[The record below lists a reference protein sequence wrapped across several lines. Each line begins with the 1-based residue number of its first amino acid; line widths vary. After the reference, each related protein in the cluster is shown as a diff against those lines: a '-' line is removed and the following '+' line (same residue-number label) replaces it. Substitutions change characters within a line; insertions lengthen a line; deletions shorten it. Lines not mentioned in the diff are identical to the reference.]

1 PMGPYPPPLQQ
12 VFQAPRRPGMG
23 TVGKPI
29 KLLANY
35 FEVEIPKMDVYHYEV
50 DIKPDKCPRRV
61 NREVVEY
68 MVQHFKPQ
76 LFGDR
81 KPVYDGKKNIYTVL
95 ALPIGS
101 EKVDFEVTI
110 PGEGKDRIFK
120 VSIRWLAKV
129 SWRLLQETLVSGR
142 LQVPLDS
149 VQALDVAMRHL
160 ASMRYTPVG
169 RSFFSPPEGY
179 YHPLGGGRE
188 VWFGFHQSVRPAMWK
203 MMLNIDVSATAF
215 YKAQPVI
222 EFMCEVLDIRNI
234 DEQPKTLTDSQR
246 VRFTKEIKGL
256 KVEVT
261 HCGQMKRKY
270 RVCNVTRRPASHQT
284 FPLQL
289 ESGQTVE
296 CTVAQYFKQK
306 YNLQLKYPHL
316 PCLQV
321 GQEQKHTYLPLEV
334 CNIVAGQ
341 RCIKKLTDNQT
352 STMIKATARSAPD
365 RQEEI
370 SRLMKNANFNLD
382 PYIQEFGIKVRD
394 DMAEVTGR
402 VLPAPILQYGGR
414 NRAIATPNQGVW
426 DMRGKQFY
434 NGIEIKVWAI
444 ACFAPQKQC
453 REEVLKNFTDQL
465 RKISKDAGMPI
476 QGQPCFC
483 KYAQGADS
491 VEPMF
496 RHLKNTYSGLQLI
509 IVILPGKTP
518 VYGTHRQD
526 GSRFTI
532 LEALHGLAPTYLS
545 ALLHPYVPS
554 RQLRSSD
561 SGLLAVPRSRL
572 SSMGAAEVK
581 RVGDT
586 LLGMATQCVQVKNVV
601 KTSPQTLSN
610 LCLKINVK
618 LGGINNILVPH
629 QRSAVFQQ
637 PVIFLGADVT
647 HPPAG
652 DGKKPSITAVVGSMD
667 AHPSRY
673 CATVRV
679 QRPRQEIIEDLSYMV
694 RELLIQFYK
703 STRFK
708 PTRIIFYRD
717 GVPEGQLP
725 QSFISGHR
733 TLPTGRCPQDA
744 AHRTLPTGR
753 CWLDSSGVTQITMR
767 MLIAAVIHSGFLSL
781 IRTQILH
788 YELLAIRDACIK
800 LEKDYQP
807 GITYIVVQKRH
818 HTRLFCADKS
828 ERIGKSGNIPAG
840 TTVDTSITHP
850 FEFDFYLCSH
860 AGIQGTSR
868 PSHYYVLWDD
878 NRFTADELQ
887 ILTYQLCHTY
897 VRCTRSVSIPAP
909 AYYARLVAFRAR
921 YHLVDKEHDS
931 GEGSHVS
938 GQSNGRDPQAL
949 AKAVQIH
956 HDTLRTIPFVV
967 PLCFPRNFNLESARP
982 FNAASESFY
991 AGVRESFY
999 AGVRESFYA
1008 GVRESFYAGVRESF
1022 YAGVRESF
1030 TPESAS
1036 PLRRGPRVLYA
1047 GVRESF
1053 YAGVRESFYAG
1064 VRESFYAGVR
1074 ESFYAGV
1081 RESFYAGVRESFY
1094 ARLRESFNAG
1104 VREGLRRAVGAQS
1117 LFSMPRRP
1125 GYGTMGKPI
1134 KLLAN
1139 CFQVEIP
1146 KMDVYL
1152 YEVDIKP
1159 DKCPRRVNREVVDSM
1174 VQHFKVTIFGDRRP
1188 VYDGK
1193 KSLYTANPLP
1203 VAPAGV
1209 DLDVTLPGEGGKD
1222 RPFKVTIKFVSLVS
1236 WHLLHEVLT
1245 GRSMPEPLELDKPI
1259 STNPVHAVDVVLRH
1273 LPSMKYTPVGRSFFS
1288 APEGYDHP
1296 LGGGREVWFGFHQSV
1311 RPAMWKMMLNIDVS
1325 ATAFYKAQPV
1335 IQFMC
1340 EVLDIHN
1347 IDEQPRPLTDSHRVK
1362 FTKEIKGLKVEV
1374 THCGTMRRKYRV
1386 CNVTRRPAS
1395 HQTFPL
1401 QLENGQTVERTVAQ
1415 YFREKYNLQLKYP
1428 HLPCLQVGQEQKHT
1442 YLPLEVCNIVAG
1454 QRCIKK
1460 LTDNQTSTMIK
1471 ATARSAPDRQEEI
1484 SRLVRSANYEADP
1497 FVQEF
1502 QFRVRDEMAHVTG
1515 RVLPAP
1521 MLQYG
1526 GRVSSEHYLFSS
1538 GPQSQV
1544 DPIDRNLDC
1553 RRSFGMKINPALFLQ
1568 NRTVATPSHGVW
1580 DMRGKQFHTGVE
1592 IKMWAIACF
1601 ATQRQCRE
1609 EILKGFTDQLRKIS
1623 KDAGMPIQGQPC
1635 FCKYAQGADSVE
1647 PMFRHLKNTYAG
1659 LQLIIVILPGKTPVY
1674 AEVKRVGDTL
1684 LGMATQCVQVKNV
1697 VKTSPQTLSNLC
1709 LKINVKLGGINNI
1722 LVPHQRP
1729 SVFQQPVIFL
1739 GADVTHPPAGDGK
1752 KPSIAAVVGS
1762 MDAHPSRYCATVR
1775 VQRPRQEV
1783 IQDLASMVRELL
1795 IQFYKST
1802 RYKPTRIIF
1811 YRDGVSEGQFRQVL
1825 YYELLAIREAC
1836 ISLEKEYQ
1844 PGITYIVVQKRH
1856 HTRLFCAD
1864 RNERVGRSGN
1874 IPAGTTVDTDITHP
1888 YEFDFYLCSHAGI
1901 QGTSRPSHYHVLWD
1915 DNCFTADEFQLLTYQ
1930 LCHTYVRCTRSV
1942 SIPAP
1947 AYYAHLVAFRA
1958 RYHLVDK
1965 EHDSAEGS
1973 HVSGQS
1979 NGRDPQALAKAVQIH
1994 HDTLRTMYFA

>member
-1 PMGPYPPPLQQ
+1 MDPGPSGAVPMGPFPPPLQQ

-95 ALPIGS
+95 ALPIGN

-120 VSIRWLAKV
+120 VSIRWLAVV
-129 SWRLLQETLVSGR
+129 SWHLLQETLVSGR

-370 SRLMKNANFNLD
+370 SRL
-382 PYIQEFGIKVRD
+382 V
-394 DMAEVTGR
+394 
-402 VLPAPILQYGGR
+402 
-414 NRAIATPNQGVW
+414 
-426 DMRGKQFY
+426 
-434 NGIEIKVWAI
+434 
-444 ACFAPQKQC
+444 
-453 REEVLKNFTDQL
+453 
-465 RKISKDAGMPI
+465 S
-476 QGQPCFC
+476 
-483 KYAQGADS
+483 
-491 VEPMF
+491 
-496 RHLKNTYSGLQLI
+496 
-509 IVILPGKTP
+509 
-518 VYGTHRQD
+518 
-526 GSRFTI
+526 
-532 LEALHGLAPTYLS
+532 
-545 ALLHPYVPS
+545 
-554 RQLRSSD
+554 
-561 SGLLAVPRSRL
+561 
-572 SSMGAAEVK
+572 AEVK

-679 QRPRQEIIEDLSYMV
+679 QRPRQEVIEDLSYMV

-725 QSFISGHR
+725 
-733 TLPTGRCPQDA
+733 
-744 AHRTLPTGR
+744 
-753 CWLDSSGVTQITMR
+753 
-767 MLIAAVIHSGFLSL
+767 
-781 IRTQILH
+781 QILH

-956 HDTLRTIPFVV
+956 HDTLRT
-967 PLCFPRNFNLESARP
+967 
-982 FNAASESFY
+982 
-991 AGVRESFY
+991 
-999 AGVRESFYA
+999 
-1008 GVRESFYAGVRESF
+1008 
-1022 YAGVRESF
+1022 
-1030 TPESAS
+1030 
-1036 PLRRGPRVLYA
+1036 
-1047 GVRESF
+1047 
-1053 YAGVRESFYAG
+1053 
-1064 VRESFYAGVR
+1064 
-1074 ESFYAGV
+1074 
-1081 RESFYAGVRESFY
+1081 
-1094 ARLRESFNAG
+1094 
-1104 VREGLRRAVGAQS
+1104 
-1117 LFSMPRRP
+1117 
-1125 GYGTMGKPI
+1125 
-1134 KLLAN
+1134 
-1139 CFQVEIP
+1139 
-1146 KMDVYL
+1146 
-1152 YEVDIKP
+1152 
-1159 DKCPRRVNREVVDSM
+1159 
-1174 VQHFKVTIFGDRRP
+1174 
-1188 VYDGK
+1188 
-1193 KSLYTANPLP
+1193 
-1203 VAPAGV
+1203 
-1209 DLDVTLPGEGGKD
+1209 
-1222 RPFKVTIKFVSLVS
+1222 
-1236 WHLLHEVLT
+1236 
-1245 GRSMPEPLELDKPI
+1245 
-1259 STNPVHAVDVVLRH
+1259 
-1273 LPSMKYTPVGRSFFS
+1273 
-1288 APEGYDHP
+1288 
-1296 LGGGREVWFGFHQSV
+1296 
-1311 RPAMWKMMLNIDVS
+1311 
-1325 ATAFYKAQPV
+1325 
-1335 IQFMC
+1335 
-1340 EVLDIHN
+1340 
-1347 IDEQPRPLTDSHRVK
+1347 
-1362 FTKEIKGLKVEV
+1362 
-1374 THCGTMRRKYRV
+1374 
-1386 CNVTRRPAS
+1386 
-1395 HQTFPL
+1395 
-1401 QLENGQTVERTVAQ
+1401 
-1415 YFREKYNLQLKYP
+1415 
-1428 HLPCLQVGQEQKHT
+1428 
-1442 YLPLEVCNIVAG
+1442 
-1454 QRCIKK
+1454 
-1460 LTDNQTSTMIK
+1460 
-1471 ATARSAPDRQEEI
+1471 
-1484 SRLVRSANYEADP
+1484 
-1497 FVQEF
+1497 
-1502 QFRVRDEMAHVTG
+1502 
-1515 RVLPAP
+1515 
-1521 MLQYG
+1521 
-1526 GRVSSEHYLFSS
+1526 
-1538 GPQSQV
+1538 
-1544 DPIDRNLDC
+1544 
-1553 RRSFGMKINPALFLQ
+1553 
-1568 NRTVATPSHGVW
+1568 
-1580 DMRGKQFHTGVE
+1580 
-1592 IKMWAIACF
+1592 
-1601 ATQRQCRE
+1601 
-1609 EILKGFTDQLRKIS
+1609 
-1623 KDAGMPIQGQPC
+1623 
-1635 FCKYAQGADSVE
+1635 
-1647 PMFRHLKNTYAG
+1647 
-1659 LQLIIVILPGKTPVY
+1659 
-1674 AEVKRVGDTL
+1674 
-1684 LGMATQCVQVKNV
+1684 
-1697 VKTSPQTLSNLC
+1697 
-1709 LKINVKLGGINNI
+1709 
-1722 LVPHQRP
+1722 
-1729 SVFQQPVIFL
+1729 
-1739 GADVTHPPAGDGK
+1739 
-1752 KPSIAAVVGS
+1752 
-1762 MDAHPSRYCATVR
+1762 
-1775 VQRPRQEV
+1775 
-1783 IQDLASMVRELL
+1783 
-1795 IQFYKST
+1795 
-1802 RYKPTRIIF
+1802 
-1811 YRDGVSEGQFRQVL
+1811 
-1825 YYELLAIREAC
+1825 
-1836 ISLEKEYQ
+1836 
-1844 PGITYIVVQKRH
+1844 
-1856 HTRLFCAD
+1856 
-1864 RNERVGRSGN
+1864 
-1874 IPAGTTVDTDITHP
+1874 
-1888 YEFDFYLCSHAGI
+1888 
-1901 QGTSRPSHYHVLWD
+1901 
-1915 DNCFTADEFQLLTYQ
+1915 
-1930 LCHTYVRCTRSV
+1930 
-1942 SIPAP
+1942 
-1947 AYYAHLVAFRA
+1947 
-1958 RYHLVDK
+1958 
-1965 EHDSAEGS
+1965 
-1973 HVSGQS
+1973 
-1979 NGRDPQALAKAVQIH
+1979 
-1994 HDTLRTMYFA
+1994 MYFA

>member
-1 PMGPYPPPLQQ
+1 MWLLLLLLMFDHTLLYILLCLFLCCPQMHNLPFNIFLVYFFLTIFPLPAFLSLRVTLVVFSFPLPTLPSWLMPSLPCPLLFTTASFATPSQPLILCFTFGFFLCVALYLCTFPTSNPFCSEPHFSLLPVFVCGCLCCICPVPMGVFPPPLQQ
-12 VFQAPRRPGMG
+12 VFHAPRRPGMG

-29 KLLANY
+29 RLLANY

-203 MMLNIDVSATAF
+203 MMLNID
-215 YKAQPVI
+215 AQPVI

-382 PYIQEFGIKVRD
+382 PYIQEFGIKVKD
-394 DMAEVTGR
+394 DMAEVMGR

-518 VYGTHRQD
+518 VY
-526 GSRFTI
+526 
-532 LEALHGLAPTYLS
+532 
-545 ALLHPYVPS
+545 
-554 RQLRSSD
+554 
-561 SGLLAVPRSRL
+561 
-572 SSMGAAEVK
+572 AEVK

-725 QSFISGHR
+725 Q
-733 TLPTGRCPQDA
+733 
-744 AHRTLPTGR
+744 
-753 CWLDSSGVTQITMR
+753 
-767 MLIAAVIHSGFLSL
+767 
-781 IRTQILH
+781 
-788 YELLAIRDACIK
+788 
-800 LEKDYQP
+800 
-807 GITYIVVQKRH
+807 
-818 HTRLFCADKS
+818 
-828 ERIGKSGNIPAG
+828 IGKSGNIPAG

-956 HDTLRTIPFVV
+956 HDTLRT
-967 PLCFPRNFNLESARP
+967 
-982 FNAASESFY
+982 
-991 AGVRESFY
+991 
-999 AGVRESFYA
+999 
-1008 GVRESFYAGVRESF
+1008 
-1022 YAGVRESF
+1022 
-1030 TPESAS
+1030 
-1036 PLRRGPRVLYA
+1036 
-1047 GVRESF
+1047 
-1053 YAGVRESFYAG
+1053 
-1064 VRESFYAGVR
+1064 
-1074 ESFYAGV
+1074 
-1081 RESFYAGVRESFY
+1081 
-1094 ARLRESFNAG
+1094 
-1104 VREGLRRAVGAQS
+1104 
-1117 LFSMPRRP
+1117 
-1125 GYGTMGKPI
+1125 
-1134 KLLAN
+1134 
-1139 CFQVEIP
+1139 
-1146 KMDVYL
+1146 
-1152 YEVDIKP
+1152 
-1159 DKCPRRVNREVVDSM
+1159 
-1174 VQHFKVTIFGDRRP
+1174 
-1188 VYDGK
+1188 
-1193 KSLYTANPLP
+1193 
-1203 VAPAGV
+1203 
-1209 DLDVTLPGEGGKD
+1209 
-1222 RPFKVTIKFVSLVS
+1222 
-1236 WHLLHEVLT
+1236 
-1245 GRSMPEPLELDKPI
+1245 
-1259 STNPVHAVDVVLRH
+1259 
-1273 LPSMKYTPVGRSFFS
+1273 
-1288 APEGYDHP
+1288 
-1296 LGGGREVWFGFHQSV
+1296 
-1311 RPAMWKMMLNIDVS
+1311 
-1325 ATAFYKAQPV
+1325 
-1335 IQFMC
+1335 
-1340 EVLDIHN
+1340 
-1347 IDEQPRPLTDSHRVK
+1347 
-1362 FTKEIKGLKVEV
+1362 
-1374 THCGTMRRKYRV
+1374 
-1386 CNVTRRPAS
+1386 
-1395 HQTFPL
+1395 
-1401 QLENGQTVERTVAQ
+1401 
-1415 YFREKYNLQLKYP
+1415 
-1428 HLPCLQVGQEQKHT
+1428 
-1442 YLPLEVCNIVAG
+1442 
-1454 QRCIKK
+1454 
-1460 LTDNQTSTMIK
+1460 
-1471 ATARSAPDRQEEI
+1471 
-1484 SRLVRSANYEADP
+1484 
-1497 FVQEF
+1497 
-1502 QFRVRDEMAHVTG
+1502 
-1515 RVLPAP
+1515 
-1521 MLQYG
+1521 
-1526 GRVSSEHYLFSS
+1526 
-1538 GPQSQV
+1538 
-1544 DPIDRNLDC
+1544 
-1553 RRSFGMKINPALFLQ
+1553 
-1568 NRTVATPSHGVW
+1568 
-1580 DMRGKQFHTGVE
+1580 
-1592 IKMWAIACF
+1592 
-1601 ATQRQCRE
+1601 
-1609 EILKGFTDQLRKIS
+1609 
-1623 KDAGMPIQGQPC
+1623 
-1635 FCKYAQGADSVE
+1635 
-1647 PMFRHLKNTYAG
+1647 
-1659 LQLIIVILPGKTPVY
+1659 
-1674 AEVKRVGDTL
+1674 
-1684 LGMATQCVQVKNV
+1684 
-1697 VKTSPQTLSNLC
+1697 
-1709 LKINVKLGGINNI
+1709 
-1722 LVPHQRP
+1722 
-1729 SVFQQPVIFL
+1729 
-1739 GADVTHPPAGDGK
+1739 
-1752 KPSIAAVVGS
+1752 
-1762 MDAHPSRYCATVR
+1762 
-1775 VQRPRQEV
+1775 
-1783 IQDLASMVRELL
+1783 
-1795 IQFYKST
+1795 
-1802 RYKPTRIIF
+1802 
-1811 YRDGVSEGQFRQVL
+1811 
-1825 YYELLAIREAC
+1825 
-1836 ISLEKEYQ
+1836 
-1844 PGITYIVVQKRH
+1844 
-1856 HTRLFCAD
+1856 
-1864 RNERVGRSGN
+1864 
-1874 IPAGTTVDTDITHP
+1874 
-1888 YEFDFYLCSHAGI
+1888 
-1901 QGTSRPSHYHVLWD
+1901 
-1915 DNCFTADEFQLLTYQ
+1915 
-1930 LCHTYVRCTRSV
+1930 
-1942 SIPAP
+1942 
-1947 AYYAHLVAFRA
+1947 
-1958 RYHLVDK
+1958 
-1965 EHDSAEGS
+1965 
-1973 HVSGQS
+1973 
-1979 NGRDPQALAKAVQIH
+1979 
-1994 HDTLRTMYFA
+1994 MYFA